1 MNYAIRRR
9 MWSAALIVAFFLGWE
24 VLCLALNVSD
34 LVVPRP
40 SQVMA
45 TLVARFPVL
54 WPHIIQ
60 TLWTT
65 MIGFGLGVAVGVVI
79 GALIG
84 TSRVA
89 YDTAYPLLIGFSS
102 IPKVAVV
109 PIFVLWFGAGP
120 VPAVLTAL
128 AMCFFPIVVNIATG
142 LATTEPEMEDV
153 LKSLGVGKMDLLLNV
168 GLPRT
173 MPFFFASLKIAA
185 TYAFVGTVLAET
197 VASNKGIG
205 NVMMSASSNFD
216 VPLVF
221 AGLFILAFLGVALY
235 VLFSVIEGRVVGWA
249 NRRTDLSPPDPKG
262 IPMLKSLL
270 AAASL
275 IAMAA
280 PALAQTDIRFTLG
293 WKTQG
298 SDAPILLAQQKGYFE
313 EEGLNVTI
321 DQGEGS
327 AATVTRIMSGTY
339 DAGFGDINAIIQN
352 AAERPDQT
360 PVMVYQL
367 WNDPPFTVVTRKES
381 NITTPADLA
390 GKTLGGAPGTPT
402 TKLLP
407 VFARMND
414 VDLDSITIESL
425 APNLT
430 EPMLIRGDID
440 GAMVFNIT
448 AWFNLINNRQD
459 PAADFNWLNF
469 GDHGLDLYANGVM
482 VSQAMIADNPEAV
495 TGLVRAINRAAVEI
509 AQDHEAG
516 VDAVLAFDNLA
527 NRNLEMARMVFSY
540 ENLIASDE
548 VTRIGLGDLDDDRLS
563 RAIDIVAEG
572 YQLQTT
578 PAAGQVFD
586 RSFLPPLDDR
596 QLVLAD

>member
-9 MWSAALIVAFFLGWE
+9 LWSAALIVAFFLGWE

-153 LKSLGVGKMDLLLNV
+153 LKSLGAGKMDLLLNV

-249 NRRTDLSPPDPKG
+249 NRRTDLSP
-262 IPMLKSLL
+262 S
-270 AAASL
+270 
-275 IAMAA
+275 
-280 PALAQTDIRFTLG
+280 
-293 WKTQG
+293 
-298 SDAPILLAQQKGYFE
+298 
-313 EEGLNVTI
+313 
-321 DQGEGS
+321 
-327 AATVTRIMSGTY
+327 
-339 DAGFGDINAIIQN
+339 
-352 AAERPDQT
+352 
-360 PVMVYQL
+360 
-367 WNDPPFTVVTRKES
+367 
-381 NITTPADLA
+381 
-390 GKTLGGAPGTPT
+390 
-402 TKLLP
+402 
-407 VFARMND
+407 
-414 VDLDSITIESL
+414 
-425 APNLT
+425 
-430 EPMLIRGDID
+430 
-440 GAMVFNIT
+440 
-448 AWFNLINNRQD
+448 
-459 PAADFNWLNF
+459 
-469 GDHGLDLYANGVM
+469 
-482 VSQAMIADNPEAV
+482 
-495 TGLVRAINRAAVEI
+495 
-509 AQDHEAG
+509 
-516 VDAVLAFDNLA
+516 
-527 NRNLEMARMVFSY
+527 
-540 ENLIASDE
+540 
-548 VTRIGLGDLDDDRLS
+548 
-563 RAIDIVAEG
+563 
-572 YQLQTT
+572 
-578 PAAGQVFD
+578 
-586 RSFLPPLDDR
+586 
-596 QLVLAD
+596 

>member
-9 MWSAALIVAFFLGWE
+9 MWSVALIVAFFLGWE

-153 LKSLGVGKMDLLLNV
+153 LKSLGAGKMDLLLNV

-249 NRRTDLSPPDPKG
+249 NRRTDLSP
-262 IPMLKSLL
+262 S
-270 AAASL
+270 
-275 IAMAA
+275 
-280 PALAQTDIRFTLG
+280 
-293 WKTQG
+293 
-298 SDAPILLAQQKGYFE
+298 
-313 EEGLNVTI
+313 
-321 DQGEGS
+321 
-327 AATVTRIMSGTY
+327 
-339 DAGFGDINAIIQN
+339 
-352 AAERPDQT
+352 
-360 PVMVYQL
+360 
-367 WNDPPFTVVTRKES
+367 
-381 NITTPADLA
+381 
-390 GKTLGGAPGTPT
+390 
-402 TKLLP
+402 
-407 VFARMND
+407 
-414 VDLDSITIESL
+414 
-425 APNLT
+425 
-430 EPMLIRGDID
+430 
-440 GAMVFNIT
+440 
-448 AWFNLINNRQD
+448 
-459 PAADFNWLNF
+459 
-469 GDHGLDLYANGVM
+469 
-482 VSQAMIADNPEAV
+482 
-495 TGLVRAINRAAVEI
+495 
-509 AQDHEAG
+509 
-516 VDAVLAFDNLA
+516 
-527 NRNLEMARMVFSY
+527 
-540 ENLIASDE
+540 
-548 VTRIGLGDLDDDRLS
+548 
-563 RAIDIVAEG
+563 
-572 YQLQTT
+572 
-578 PAAGQVFD
+578 
-586 RSFLPPLDDR
+586 
-596 QLVLAD
+596 